1 MTPLSPNAEL
11 VRCLLAGI
19 PVIGAKPDMSA
30 LTDAELGALASLA
43 WAAGADGVHANQLSD
58 VLRGRAPVF
67 TESTAVA
74 ALQALSERAKWRAAP
89 DQPAVVQWVI
99 EAAAQVVCGCAEV
112 SEPPAHSALRT
123 LLELGMGHAPD
134 LLGVA
139 LLSWA
144 GQDVPEPRGEFGR
157 DEQAFLCSLVSLRDR
172 IRMGRIR
179 SKWNY
184 AVDDEKLTP
193 RGADPLALL
202 PGYLEFAE
210 KLTAKALDRTRAI
223 QSGAV
228 PYAADKAFAPDD
240 PYAVHAALR
249 AGLDQGAEWAAEA
262 AIPLLAGLSV
272 APLETAKTVP
282 SQSASV
288 AIAKAIAERPSA
300 PLVAGMKAT
309 VATVRHSGLRK
320 KLARFLTVAER
331 RLFEHDDFL
340 LELDPGATIPKA
352 LAGTVT
358 RALEALF
365 LRASPLPFQVWM
377 ARILGNKTARERA
390 AGLVWQ
396 SDCGAAFVPVRKGA
410 HWVFMGSDGTPRAP
424 TQGTVALWHP
434 LQQSANASAWRA
446 WVLEHKVQQPFN
458 QLFRETYSPK
468 SVASLLA
475 PELDVK
481 TLLGLA
487 RSQGWVLRDERLVR
501 RLGPFRV
508 ELDVGRVFPG
518 AKGTTR
524 CFSIRLFRGAER
536 KSLDLA
542 AEDPQLVSE
551 CLRAVD
557 LLVGVSAFALD
568 PARSVETPSARER
581 RAVLTRMF
589 GSSAE
594 SVRPFVDGHHVRAGN
609 LSISIA
615 TGRVSRDGEEVE
627 VPSVASEV
635 TVIPYPDEVLYR
647 IVVALNACART

>member
-1 MTPLSPNAEL
+1 MTRLSPNAEL
-11 VRCLLAGI
+11 VRCLLTGI
-19 PVIGAKPDMSA
+19 PVIGAKPDMQQ
-30 LTDAELGALASLA
+30 LTDLELGTLASLA
-43 WAAGADGVHANQLSD
+43 WAPQAAGVHATDLRD

-67 TESTAVA
+67 TEEAAVA
-74 ALQALSERAKWRAAP
+74 ALQALTEAARERAAP
-89 DQPAVVQWVI
+89 DTPTVVGWMT
-99 EAAAQVVCGCAEV
+99 EAAAQVVSGCTAV
-112 SEPPAHSALRT
+112 SEPRVEGALRT
-123 LLELGMGHAPD
+123 LLELGMDPAPTP
-134 LLGVA
+134 LGVA

-144 GQDVPEPRGEFGR
+144 GQDVPEPQGELGR
-157 DEQAFLCSLVSLRDR
+157 AEQAFLCSVASPRDR
-172 IRMGRIR
+172 ILMGRLR
-179 SKWNY
+179 SAWIFG
-184 AVDDEKLTP
+184 VDDQDLTP

-210 KLTAKALDRTRAI
+210 QLTAKALKRTRAI

-228 PYAADKAFAPDD
+228 PYAADKAFADD
-240 PYAVHAALR
+240 EPYAVSSALR
-249 AGLDQGAEWAAEA
+249 AGLDQGAEWAMEA

-282 SQSASV
+282 SQSASI

-300 PLVAGMKAT
+300 PLVVQMKAT
-309 VATVRHSGLRK
+309 VAKVRHAGLKK
-320 KLARFLTVAER
+320 KLGQFLTTAER
-331 RLFEHDDFL
+331 RLFEHDEFL
-340 LELDPGATIPKA
+340 VELDPGASIPKA

-365 LRASPLPFQVWM
+365 LRSSPLPFDLWM
-377 ARILGNKTARERA
+377 SRMLGNETISDRA
-390 AGLVWQ
+390 ARLVWR
-396 SDCGAAFVPVRKGA
+396 SDCGAAFVPVQKGA
-410 HWVFMGSDGTPRAP
+410 HWEFMASDGTPRPLAP
-424 TQGTVALWHP
+424 SSIALWHP
-434 LQQSANASAWRA
+434 LQPNADASAWRA

-468 SVASLLA
+468 SVASLVA

-501 RLGPFRV
+501 RLGPYRV

-518 AKGTTR
+518 AKGKTR
-524 CFSIRLFRGAER
+524 CGSIALFRGAEW

-568 PARSVETPSARER
+568 PPRSVETPSARER

-594 SVRPFVDGHHVRAGN
+594 SERPFVDGHHVRAGN

-627 VPSVASEV
+627 LPTVASGV

>member
-1 MTPLSPNAEL
+1 MDLILWRHAEAVL
-11 VRCLLAGI
+11 EREGLPDLDRSLTSKGERQ
-19 PVIGAKPDMSA
+19 AKRM
-30 LTDAELGALASLA
+30 AEWLNHRL
-43 WAAGADGVHANQLSD
+43 
-58 VLRGRAPVF
+58 
-67 TESTAVA
+67 
-74 ALQALSERAKWRAAP
+74 
-89 DQPAVVQWVI
+89 
-99 EAAAQVVCGCAEV
+99 
-112 SEPPAHSALRT
+112 AHSTR
-123 LLELGMGHAPD
+123 
-134 LLGVA
+134 VI
-139 LLSWA
+139 
-144 GQDVPEPRGEFGR
+144 
-157 DEQAFLCSLVSLRDR
+157 VSPARR
-172 IRMGRIR
+172 CQQ
-179 SKWNY
+179 
-184 AVDDEKLTP
+184 
-193 RGADPLALL
+193 
-202 PGYLEFAE
+202 
-210 KLTAKALDRTRAI
+210 TAKALDRTRAI
-223 QSGAV
+223 QEGAV

-249 AGLDQGAEWAAEA
+249 AGLDQGAPWAAEA
-262 AIPLLAGLSV
+262 AVPLLAGLSV
-272 APLETAKTVP
+272 APLEKANTVP
-282 SQSASV
+282 SQSASI

-300 PLVAGMKAT
+300 PLVAGMKAA
-309 VATVRHSGLRK
+309 VAAVRHAGLKK

-365 LRASPLPFQVWM
+365 LRASPLPFDVWM

-424 TQGTVALWHP
+424 AQGTVALWHP
-434 LQQSANASAWRA
+434 LQQSADASAWRA
-446 WVLEHKVQQPFN
+446 WVLEHRVQQPFN
-458 QLFRETYSPK
+458 QLFRETYSSK

-524 CFSIRLFRGAER
+524 CFSIHLFRGAER

-542 AEDPQLVSE
+542 AEDPELVSE

-568 PARSVETPSARER
+568 PARSAETHSARER

-589 GSSAE
+589 GLSSE
-594 SVRPFVDGHHVRAGN
+594 SEGPFVDGHHVRAGN

-627 VPSVASEV
+627 IPTVASGV
-635 TVIPYPDEVLYR
+635 TVIPYPDDVLYG
-647 IVVALNACART
+647 IVVALNALCRA